1 MQQWNVV
8 VTVHDFKR
16 ACDML
21 DAFGRVQRTDFYN
34 TIVMKVQDVNHM
46 LESLLDRSLKDHEFL
61 KPISRLIPVTS
72 TFTFQSQ
79 DEFENKAK
87 EAIVTWVS
95 ELAGKG
101 FHVRM
106 HRRGLKGRLSSHE
119 EERMLDD
126 ILLEA
131 LRKAGTSGHIS
142 FEDPDAVI
150 AVETVANWAGLSLR
164 SREQLKRYPFIRID

>member
-21 DAFGRVQRTDFYN
+21 GAFGLVKRTGFYN
-34 TIVMKVQDVNHM
+34 TLVMRVDDVQQM
-46 LESLLDRSLKDHEFL
+46 LEALLNRSLEDHEFL
-61 KPISRLIPVTS
+61 KPISRLIPVTG
-72 TFTFQSQ
+72 TFIFHSPE
-79 DEFENKAK
+79 EFESKAG
-87 EAIVTWVS
+87 EAIMAWTT

-106 HRRGLKGRLSSHE
+106 HRRGHKGSLSGHG
-119 EERMLDD
+119 EERILDH

-131 LRKAGTSGHIS
+131 LSEAGTPGHIS

-150 AVETVANWAGLSLR
+150 AVETVADLAGLSLW

>member
-21 DAFGRVQRTDFYN
+21 GAFGRVQRTDFYN
-34 TIVMKVQDVNHM
+34 TLVMKVQDVHHM
-46 LESLLDRSLKDHEFL
+46 LESLRNRSLKDPEFL
-61 KPISRLIPVTS
+61 KPVSRLIPVTS
-72 TFTFQSQ
+72 TFTFHSP
-79 DEFENKAK
+79 DEFENKAR
-87 EAIVTWVS
+87 EAIMAWVS

-106 HRRGLKGRLSSHE
+106 HRRGLKGRLSGHE

-131 LRKAGTSGHIS
+131 MREAGTPGHIS

-150 AVETVANWAGLSLR
+150 AVETVSNRAGLSLW

>member
-21 DAFGRVQRTDFYN
+21 GAFGLVKRTDFYN
-34 TIVMKVQDVNHM
+34 TLVMQVDDVHQM
-46 LESLLDRSLKDHEFL
+46 LETLVRRSLEDHEFL

-72 TFTFQSQ
+72 TFIFHSPE
-79 DEFENKAK
+79 EFESKAK
-87 EAIVTWVS
+87 ETIMVWVS

-106 HRRGLKGRLSSHE
+106 HRRGHKGRLSGHD

-131 LRKAGTSGHIS
+131 LREAGTPGHIS

-150 AVETVANWAGLSLR
+150 AIETVANLAGFSLW
-164 SREQLKRYPFIRID
+164 SREQLQRYSFIRID

>member
-8 VTVHDFKR
+8 VTVHDFKH

-21 DAFGRVQRTDFYN
+21 GAFGRVKRTDFYN
-34 TIVMKVQDVNHM
+34 TLVMQVDDAQQM
-46 LESLLDRSLKDHEFL
+46 LETLHNRSLEDHDFL

-72 TFTFQSQ
+72 TFTFQSP
-79 DEFENKAK
+79 DEFENKAR
-87 EAIVTWVS
+87 EAIMAWVS

-106 HRRGLKGRLSSHE
+106 HRRGLKGRLSGHE

-131 LRKAGTSGHIS
+131 LGEAGTPGHIS

-150 AVETVANWAGLSLR
+150 AVETVSTWAGLSLW
-164 SREQLKRYPFIRID
+164 SREQLQKYPFIRID

>member
-21 DAFGRVQRTDFYN
+21 GAFGRVKRTDFYN
-34 TIVMKVQDVNHM
+34 TLVIEVQDVHNM
-46 LESLLDRSLKDHEFL
+46 LETLLRKSLEDHEFL
-61 KPISRLIPVTS
+61 KPVSRLIPVTS
-72 TFTFQSQ
+72 TFVFQSPH
-79 DEFENKAK
+79 EFESKAS
-87 EAIVTWVS
+87 EAIMVWVS

-106 HRRGLKGRLSSHE
+106 HRRGLKERLSGHA

-131 LRKAGTSGHIS
+131 LSKAGTPGHIS

-150 AVETVANWAGLSLR
+150 AVETVANRAGLSLW
-164 SREQLKRYPFIRID
+164 SRDQLKRYPFIRID